1 MKILVVEDEHLISD
15 AVCKIFADA
24 GWFTDA
30 VYDGDD
36 ALYYIKEGSYDL
48 ILLDVML
55 PGTDGLTVLRQ
66 LRRDGV
72 NTPVLMLTAKNTL
85 PDKLSG
91 LNGGA
96 DDYMTKPFDAEELL
110 ARVRALTRRTGAVV
124 LNELHCGDLTLT
136 LDDGVLHCGDATVRL
151 TKKELEVLEML
162 MKHPKMTVTK
172 GSLIENVWGI
182 DSEAT
187 DNNVEAYISFLRRKL
202 KFVGSTAQIK
212 NAQGLGYR
220 LEADAC

>member
-30 VYDGDD
+30 VYNGDD
-36 ALYYIKEGSYDL
+36 ALYYIKEESYDL
-48 ILLDVML
+48 VLLDVML

-124 LNELHCGDLTLT
+124 LNELRCGDLTLT

-151 TKKELEVLEML
+151 TKKELEVLAML

-202 KFVGSTAQIK
+202 KFVGSAAQIK

>member
-36 ALYYIKEGSYDL
+36 ALYYIKEESYDL
-48 ILLDVML
+48 VLLDVML

-72 NTPVLMLTAKNTL
+72 NTPVLMLTAKNAL

-151 TKKELEVLEML
+151 TKKELEVLAML

-202 KFVGSTAQIK
+202 KFVGSAAQIK

>member
-36 ALYYIKEGSYDL
+36 ALYYIKEESYDL
-48 ILLDVML
+48 VLLDVML

-124 LNELHCGDLTLT
+124 LNELRCGDLTLT

>member
-36 ALYYIKEGSYDL
+36 ALYYIKEESYDL
-48 ILLDVML
+48 VLLDVML

-72 NTPVLMLTAKNTL
+72 NTPVLMLTAKNAL

-151 TKKELEVLEML
+151 TKKELEVLAML
-162 MKHPKMTVTK
+162 KKHPKMTVTK

-202 KFVGSTAQIK
+202 KFVGSAAQIK

>member
-36 ALYYIKEGSYDL
+36 ALYYIKKESYDL
-48 ILLDVML
+48 VLLDVML

-151 TKKELEVLEML
+151 TKKELEVLAML

-202 KFVGSTAQIK
+202 KFVGSAAQIK

>member
-36 ALYYIKEGSYDL
+36 ALYYIKEESYDL
-48 ILLDVML
+48 VLLDVML

-124 LNELHCGDLTLT
+124 LNELRCGDLTLT
-136 LDDGVLHCGDATVRL
+136 LDDGVLHCGNATVRL
-151 TKKELEVLEML
+151 TKKELEVLAML

-182 DSEAT
+182 DTEAT

-202 KFVGSTAQIK
+202 KFVGSAAQIK

>member
-36 ALYYIKEGSYDL
+36 ALYYIKEESYDL
-48 ILLDVML
+48 VLLDVML

-72 NTPVLMLTAKNTL
+72 NTPVLMLTAKNAL

-124 LNELHCGDLTLT
+124 LNELRCGDLTLT

-151 TKKELEVLEML
+151 TKKELEVLAML

-202 KFVGSTAQIK
+202 KFVGSAAQIK

>member
-36 ALYYIKEGSYDL
+36 ALYYIKEESYDL
-48 ILLDVML
+48 VLLDVML
-55 PGTDGLTVLRQ
+55 PGTDGLAVLRQ

-124 LNELHCGDLTLT
+124 LN
-136 LDDGVLHCGDATVRL
+136 A
-151 TKKELEVLEML
+151 
-162 MKHPKMTVTK
+162 
-172 GSLIENVWGI
+172 
-182 DSEAT
+182 
-187 DNNVEAYISFLRRKL
+187 LR
-202 KFVGSTAQIK
+202 
-212 NAQGLGYR
+212 
-220 LEADAC
+220 

>member
-36 ALYYIKEGSYDL
+36 ALYYIKEESYDL
-48 ILLDVML
+48 VLLDVML

-124 LNELHCGDLTLT
+124 LNELRCGDLTLT

-151 TKKELEVLEML
+151 TKKELEVLAML

-202 KFVGSTAQIK
+202 KFVGSAAQIK

-220 LEADAC
+220 LEADVC

>member
-36 ALYYIKEGSYDL
+36 ALYYIKEESYDL
-48 ILLDVML
+48 VLLDLML
-55 PGTDGLTVLRQ
+55 PGTDGLAVLRQ

-124 LNELHCGDLTLT
+124 LNELRCGDLTLT

-151 TKKELEVLEML
+151 TKKELEVLAML
-162 MKHPKMTVTK
+162 MTHPKMTVSM

-202 KFVGSTAQIK
+202 KFVGSAAQIK

>member
-36 ALYYIKEGSYDL
+36 ALYYIKEESYDL
-48 ILLDVML
+48 VLLDVML

-124 LNELHCGDLTLT
+124 LNELRCGDLTLT

-151 TKKELEVLEML
+151 TKKELEVLAML

-202 KFVGSTAQIK
+202 KFVGSAAQIK

>member
-36 ALYYIKEGSYDL
+36 ALYYIKEESHDL
-48 ILLDVML
+48 VLLDVML

-124 LNELHCGDLTLT
+124 LNELRCGDLTLT

-151 TKKELEVLEML
+151 TKKELEVLAML

-202 KFVGSTAQIK
+202 KFVGSAAQIK